1 MKSGSKFRN
10 LVGGLLGGMFGILS
24 AWYINPMTLPFGVLF
39 GVVFGW
45 WHKEILQM
53 VKWSPQ
59 YTKTVTGGL
68 IQVANDTID
77 WFGRVSGLPANF
89 VRFLRLLVV
98 KIVVGSFV
106 WVFTAPKRLR
116 AYHLEHPTNLAR
128 SVETICFLL
137 WITIGAGVGS
147 YLLYGTGT
155 GPKAGGEW
163 LLGLLLGIT
172 LTEGG
177 ALVSTFLQEDTELA
191 EMRHYYRSWET
202 ISRYGIIGF
211 FVYTM
216 MKNIRYSIGL
226 AIFLVL
232 AIGWAFP
239 LFVVGFLGM
248 YVVLLGVMIMQ
259 GFYQLL
265 RQTGHWM
272 CFGVTLFITSASWFY
287 FREQFS
293 NDAITWGIALIT
305 GVVSGVATEMLRPI
319 VLMFYQNTEV
329 GKWFAKDDD
338 AIDVMD
344 RIFDGSSG
352 VELDT
357 GTGYVGFMT

>member
-1 MKSGSKFRN
+1 
-10 LVGGLLGGMFGILS
+10 
-24 AWYINPMTLPFGVLF
+24 
-39 GVVFGW
+39 
-45 WHKEILQM
+45 
-53 VKWSPQ
+53 
-59 YTKTVTGGL
+59 
-68 IQVANDTID
+68 
-77 WFGRVSGLPANF
+77 
-89 VRFLRLLVV
+89 
-98 KIVVGSFV
+98 
-106 WVFTAPKRLR
+106 
-116 AYHLEHPTNLAR
+116 
-128 SVETICFLL
+128 
-137 WITIGAGVGS
+137 
-147 YLLYGTGT
+147 
-155 GPKAGGEW
+155 
-163 LLGLLLGIT
+163 
-172 LTEGG
+172 
-177 ALVSTFLQEDTELA
+177 
-191 EMRHYYRSWET
+191 MRHYYRSWET